1 MVSVSLLGCFFFQN
15 DPKMSCINRS
25 FRILY
30 ESEMLSLFL
39 VMLTSSPSKTLKTS
53 DETASFIDDSSSS
66 KKKKTLKKPP
76 PRINQSERD
85 SDIDASDEELYKAA
99 AASESSS

>member
-39 VMLTSSPSKTLKTS
+39 VMLTSSPLKASKTS
-53 DETASFIDDSSSS
+53 DDATSVTEDSSSS

-76 PRINQSERD
+76 PRIDQPERD

-99 AASESSS
+99 ASKPSL